1 MFWKKN
7 IDKILKQNK
16 KKRIKELSD
25 ELDNVVFLDFDGVI
39 NLDLNNYSGPFN
51 NKELIDNLNK
61 LCLEN
66 NFKIVVISSWRKYSN
81 YKDILYKSG
90 LNKKIEI
97 LGSTENFEKDREKE
111 VIEYLKKHIYIDKF
125 IILDDKPFNELKRFQ
140 IQTDMDNGFNKEK
153 YEEAINLIKEDYYE
167 NN

>member
-61 LCLEN
+61 FCLEN

-90 LNKKIEI
+90 LDKRVEI
-97 LGSTENFEKDREKE
+97 LGSTDNLEKDREKE
-111 VIEYLKKHIYIDKF
+111 VIDYLKKHIYIDKF
-125 IILDDKPFNELKRFQ
+125 IILDDKPFNELKKYQ

>member
-7 IDKILKQNK
+7 IDKVLKQNK

-39 NLDLNNYSGPFN
+39 NLDLNNYTGPFN
-51 NKELIDNLNK
+51 NKKLIDNLNK

-90 LNKKIEI
+90 LDKRVEI
-97 LGSTENFEKDREKE
+97 LGSTDNLEKDRERE
-111 VIEYLKKHIYIDKF
+111 VIDYLKKHIYIDKF
-125 IILDDKPFNELKRFQ
+125 IILDDKPFNELRKFQ

-153 YEEAINLIKEDYYE
+153 YEEAVILIRKL
-167 NN
+167 